1 MMQVS
6 THVLDLVQG
15 RPAQDVPV
23 RLERREADTN
33 WRRLASARTDQ
44 NGRCAQLMPENEALT
59 PGIYRLVF
67 DTESYFG
74 SRKVETLY
82 PLVEITFYVR
92 EGEQHFHLPLLL
104 SPHGYSTYRGS

>member
-6 THVLDLVQG
+6 THVLDLAQG

-23 RLERREADTN
+23 RLEQREADTN
-33 WRRLASARTDQ
+33 WRLLASARTDQ
-44 NGRCAQLMPENEALT
+44 NGRCAQLIPENDVLT
-59 PGIYRLVF
+59 SGIYRLVF

-82 PLVEITFYVR
+82 PSVEITFYVR

>member
-1 MMQVS
+1 MTQVS
-6 THVLDLVQG
+6 THVLDLTLG
-15 RPAQDVPV
+15 RPARDVAV
-23 RLERREADTN
+23 RLEKRESDTN
-33 WRRLASARTDQ
+33 WRLLASARTDQ
-44 NGRCAQLMPENEALT
+44 NGRCAQLMPKNEALT

-74 SRKVETLY
+74 PRKLETLY
-82 PLVEITFYVR
+82 PSVEITFYVR